1 MNTCVSSGNYKRIL
15 YSATQYFPSMA
26 VVAQQIGPSLVRT
39 PILSHKLIL
48 GTIFVSRSY
57 NIRQNIA
64 KNYECC
70 PESLFI
76 VTWQQLPWI
85 YVLNRCKT
93 LIFIKLNIFS
103 PGLSHLWHSARA
115 RHDAPVKRMDCKYP
129 YLYICTFPYL
139 HIFIFPNISQY
150 GRQQKAYFFYIYA
163 FFHTCK
169 FAFLPYFYICFFSKF
184 VYLLFSIVVYLHSG
198 IFSRLSRM
206 YRSWCTS
213 FTLSQAS

>member
-1 MNTCVSSGNYKRIL
+1 MNTCVSSVNYKRIL
-15 YSATQYFPSMA
+15 YSKLIFPQYGGRS
-26 VVAQQIGPSLVRT
+26 STNRT
-39 PILSHKLIL
+39 LPGENPILSHKLIL

-129 YLYICTFPYL
+129 YLYIWTFPYL

-163 FFHTCK
+163 FSIPVNLHFFHIFI
-169 FAFLPYFYICFFSKF
+169 FAFFPSLYIC
-184 VYLLFSIVVYLHSG
+184 
-198 IFSRLSRM
+198 
-206 YRSWCTS
+206 S
-213 FTLSQAS
+213 FP